1 MKVVIENND
10 NQITAL
16 LSGEIDHHTASVIR
30 ETVDD
35 NVIRARPQKL
45 ILDFSGVT
53 FTDSSGIAVVLG
65 RYKLLK
71 SINGSLECRGMNTQV
86 KKLFD
91 LSGINRFII

>member
-1 MKVVIENND
+1 MRVAIENRED
-10 NQITAL
+10 QITAR

-35 NVIRARPQKL
+35 SVIRARPKKL

-65 RYKLLK
+65 RYKLIK
-71 SINGSLECRGMNTQV
+71 SISGTLECRGMNRQV

-91 LSGINRFII
+91 ISGINKFID